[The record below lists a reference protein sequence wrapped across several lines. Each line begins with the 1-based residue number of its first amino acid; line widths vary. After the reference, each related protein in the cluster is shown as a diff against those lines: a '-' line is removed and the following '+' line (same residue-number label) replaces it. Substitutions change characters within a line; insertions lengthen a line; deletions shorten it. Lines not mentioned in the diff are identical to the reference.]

1 MIDIVKLHNYLN
13 KDGNRDGN
21 NDKNYTFQIPKEQ
34 LESGHIYGKY
44 IMDAKYGFLGKSF
57 IDLPEW
63 VNLPKNLQYMVDKS
77 LNKNTFTDSL
87 LNVLMPEYKFF
98 DIKSRMV
105 FCNDLHRQIGFDMEE
120 KSLYKDM
127 GYVRLRKVI
136 RDKFINNFDLDNDD
150 KLKQI
155 ILDYFSITVYEI
167 SKTNKEKFG
176 SKMDIS
182 KKGFVPMIWKKT
194 ERNEEYMDKNLVC
207 FLLKLE
213 EKYYP
218 IVRKNTDGIFDIGPI
233 CEFISKS
240 DMVSETDAE
249 VDAETDAETDAEVDA
264 EIDADIDADVE
275 KTSKISSNP
284 IITEP
289 VVSKIKKISPNP
301 IITEPVV
308 SKIKKIKKTSVVV
321 EPVVAEPV
329 VAEPVVVEPVVAEP
343 VAVITNLTKIVLP
356 KKIGLKEIQDIAK
369 EYGID
374 ILKKSDKTEKMLKKT
389 IDELRDELMEKYG

>member
-13 KDGNRDGN
+13 RDGDGDGD

-98 DIKSRMV
+98 DIKSRML

-167 SKTNKEKFG
+167 SKTTKEKFG

-233 CEFISKS
+233 CDFISKS
-240 DMVSETDAE
+240 DMVSEVEDEAE
-249 VDAETDAETDAEVDA
+249 VEA
-264 EIDADIDADVE
+264 DADVE
-275 KTSKISSNP
+275 ADDEADVEADVEAEVELKKTSKIALKS
-284 IITEP
+284 
-289 VVSKIKKISPNP
+289 V
-301 IITEPVV
+301 ITEPVV
-308 SKIKKIKKTSVVV
+308 SKIKKIKKTSVAD
-321 EPVVAEPV
+321 EPVAD
-329 VAEPVVVEPVVAEP
+329 EP